1 MVLRVLGLTAE
12 KTYGVTT
19 GASNTPD
26 FHRRMNDGSF
36 KLGDEPVTYADGSR
50 MVQGARPGALKPS
63 GSSAGK
69 CDLKRI
75 GHFLYA
81 FFDQYKFTEGE
92 DEGDPNV
99 HEFWGGEET
108 LLHSLHGWAT
118 FDEFEKVL
126 CGLLLDSLKLE
137 VSSDFMTQSEEWIYK
152 DETSNMIN
160 QSTYTVREVEGA
172 VPLMFYDIGLEL
184 GDGDVELGI
193 QTQFSFE
200 GKNNHN
206 QDATIGIGS
215 RKPQRQASAQARE
228 ITMSLTSYLV
238 RETVQWI
245 KAIEYGE
252 TNRNGPSEC
261 KILTLPLL
269 VTIATCENPDEVLT
283 MFFPNSTVAVEYS
296 LSESEEIE
304 TTFNLTALGTGEAE
318 LYSDEDTE
326 DDEPETVRTDCYCRL
341 ITTQPD
347 IEAAFTS

>member
-19 GASNTPD
+19 GASDTPD

-36 KLGDEPVTYADGSR
+36 KLGDEPVTYSDGSR
-50 MVQGARPGALKPS
+50 MVQGARPGAIKPS

-81 FFDQYKFTEGE
+81 FFDQYKCTEGGE
-92 DEGDPNV
+92 NEPNV
-99 HEFWGGEET
+99 HEFWGGEQT

-137 VSSDFMTQSEEWIYK
+137 VSSDFMSQSEEWIYK
-152 DETSNMIN
+152 DETSNLIN

-184 GDGDVELGI
+184 GDGEVELGI

-206 QDATIGIGS
+206 QDATIGLGS
-215 RKPQRQASAQARE
+215 RKPQCQAEAQARE
-228 ITMSLTSYLV
+228 ISMSITSYLT

-252 TNRNGPSEC
+252 INRNGPSEC

-269 VTIATCENPDEVLT
+269 VTISNCEDPDEVLT
-283 MFFPNSTVAVEYS
+283 MLFPNCTVAVEYS
-296 LSESEEIE
+296 LSESEQIE
-304 TTFNLTALGTGEAE
+304 TTFNLTALGTGEVE
-318 LYSDEDTE
+318 LYSDDA
-326 DDEPETVRTDCYCRL
+326 DLPKVKTDCYCKL
-341 ITTQPD
+341 ITTQPN
-347 IEAAFTS
+347 IEANFS